1 MLSASRWVW
10 PVASEIDSPRH
21 GIVVVAA
28 FSVAP
33 VSAGAPVRRLARVP
47 GLATLGLATLGL
59 ATLGLATLGL
69 MTLGLMTGG
78 LATGPAI
85 PGAATAGMAA
95 DPAGHRAGARGAT
108 SGMNRERLTA
118 RLRSGAASD
127 GGGRRSVP
135 GAGSARS
142 GRA

>member
-47 GLATLGLATLGL
+47 GLATLGLATLGP
-59 ATLGLATLGL
+59 ATLGL

-78 LATGPAI
+78 LVTGPAI

-95 DPAGHRAGARGAT
+95 DPAGHRAGARVAT